1 MLDFGFNLHFVKQAL
16 LLLNCFGLTKFQSV
30 SPLYSY
36 FNGKSLFSMRDRDKI
51 TQKNI
56 LV

>member
-1 MLDFGFNLHFVKQAL
+1 MMDCDFNLHFVKQAL

-36 FNGKSLFSMRDRDKI
+36 FNGKLLLSVRDRDKI